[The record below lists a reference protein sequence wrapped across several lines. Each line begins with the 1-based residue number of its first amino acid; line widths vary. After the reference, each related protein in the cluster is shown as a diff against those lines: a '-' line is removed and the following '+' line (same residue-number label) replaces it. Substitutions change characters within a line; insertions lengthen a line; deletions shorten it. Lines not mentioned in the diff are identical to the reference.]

1 MRPPIF
7 SSQLG
12 FCLLRQPNFKARKLV
27 TGIRFLSTHHDETFL
42 LSIGNSGTVS
52 LSVTRPTAAKD
63 ADLSRSK
70 VILYLPPGPL
80 FKGLDSDDDVIQNKL
95 NSHSWPDSSTS
106 LESKKLSNS
115 ACPSPQHA
123 LASMTSA
130 TVVTLNYRLGPSKT
144 ETASSAATETT
155 SASPEPVKFH
165 QYPTPVHDTLAGF
178 DWIQSKFQPEKLGVF
193 GSHIGG
199 SLALMLALTEAKSVH
214 AAAAVQPICDWPGLD
229 EYCNLDDETDIFGK
243 SRSRQRKSARRK
255 GSAPPDLVPL
265 LQAREQYFSS
275 FERCFDAFASP
286 ILFLRSP
293 GRDVPKSF
301 PTYLTGPEYP
311 VPVLRSPRI
320 LTAAERQ
327 AASQGSLWDRDVY
340 PGSEADEDMDLD
352 PVGPVRRRKALSR
365 WPPYGLDYR
374 SSGQT
379 WSGPDQGIGR
389 LKMTLPWV
397 RVFVQDSKGE
407 SSDDGLSGKS
417 QANKDAPARDT
428 VLAQQG
434 EEMVSVMRRAC
445 FWGREKGFGE
455 RRVSLASVDESLGK
469 QVGSYFEHVFKDPE
483 LNED

>member
-1 MRPPIF
+1 MRPLIF
-7 SSQLG
+7 NSQLG
-12 FCLLRQPNFKARKLV
+12 FCLLRQPKSKTRKLV
-27 TGIRFLSTHHDETFL
+27 TGIRFLSTYHEETFSL
-42 LSIGNSGTVS
+42 PIGNSGTVS
-52 LSVTRPTAAKD
+52 LSVTRAAAAKD
-63 ADLSRSK
+63 DDSPRSK

-80 FKGLDSDDDVIQNKL
+80 FKGLDSDKDVIHNKI
-95 NSHSWPDSSTS
+95 NPHSWLDSSTS
-106 LESKKLSNS
+106 LEKTISNS
-115 ACPSPQHA
+115 AYLSPQHA
-123 LASMTSA
+123 LARMTSA
-130 TVVTLNYRLGPSKT
+130 TVVTLNYRLGSLTT
-144 ETASSAATETT
+144 ETPSSATTETT
-155 SASPEPVKFH
+155 STIPEPVVFH
-165 QYPTPVHDTLAGF
+165 QYPTPIHDTLAGF
-178 DWIQSKFQPEKLGVF
+178 DWIQSNLQPEKLGVF

-199 SLALMLALTEAKSVH
+199 SLALMLALTEAKSLH

-229 EYCNLDDETDIFGK
+229 EYCKTDDKTDVSSK
-243 SRSRQRKSARRK
+243 SRRKSTRRK

-265 LQAREQYFSS
+265 LEAREQYFSS
-275 FERCFDAFASP
+275 FERCFDSFASP

-311 VPVLRSPRI
+311 VPVLRRPRT

-340 PGSEADEDMDLD
+340 PGSDVDDDMDLD

-365 WPPYGLDYR
+365 WPPYGLDYG

-397 RVFVQDSKGE
+397 RVFVQDSKGD

-417 QANKDAPARDT
+417 QGNKEALARDT

-455 RRVSLASVDESLGK
+455 RRVTLASVDESLGE
-469 QVGSYFEHVFKDPE
+469 QVGRYFEDVFKNSESND
-483 LNED
+483 D

>member
-1 MRPPIF
+1 MRPLIF
-7 SSQLG
+7 NSQLG
-12 FCLLRQPNFKARKLV
+12 ICLLRQTKFKARKLV
-27 TGIRFLSTHHDETFL
+27 TGIRFLSTSHEETFL
-42 LSIGNSGTVS
+42 LPIGNSGTVS
-52 LSVTRPTAAKD
+52 LSVTRLTAAKD
-63 ADLSRSK
+63 NDSSRSN

-80 FKGLDSDDDVIQNKL
+80 FKGLNSDEHAIQNQL
-95 NSHSWPDSSTS
+95 NSHSWSDSSTS
-106 LESKKLSNS
+106 LEKKLSNFAYS
-115 ACPSPQHA
+115 CPQHA

-130 TVVTLNYRLGPSKT
+130 TVVTLNYRLGRSET
-144 ETASSAATETT
+144 ESASSTTTEST
-155 SASPEPVKFH
+155 SKCPEPVTFH
-165 QYPTPVHDTLAGF
+165 QYPTPIHDTLAGF
-178 DWIQSKFQPEKLGVF
+178 DWIRSNLRPEKLGVF

-214 AAAAVQPICDWPGLD
+214 SVAAVQPICDWPGLD
-229 EYCNLDDETDIFGK
+229 EYCKPDNEADISAK
-243 SRSRQRKSARRK
+243 LRSRQRKSTRRK

-311 VPVLRSPRI
+311 VPVLRRPRT

-327 AASQGSLWDRDVY
+327 ASSEGSVWDMDVY
-340 PGSEADEDMDLD
+340 PGSDADEDLD
-352 PVGPVRRRKALSR
+352 FDSVGPVRRRKALSR
-365 WPPYGLDYR
+365 WPPYGLDYGL
-374 SSGQT
+374 SGQT

-397 RVFVQDSKGE
+397 RVFLEDSKGE
-407 SSDDGLSGKS
+407 SSGDSLSGKL
-417 QANKDAPARDT
+417 QGNKDALVRDT

-455 RRVSLASVDESLGK
+455 RRVTLASVNESLGE
-469 QVGSYFEHVFKDPE
+469 QVGRYFEDVFKDLG
-483 LNED
+483 LNDD